1 MEFLQHLLRFLF
13 DGRRINDDETPK
25 ASEME
30 QEYVIKVY
38 QELIGGGI
46 VMFEIFD
53 ESPEYTFNLQVRG
66 AGGSQAWLTI
76 LPGMDMRDIKRSFCD
91 QVGVPDSM
99 VKFSLYSYHRKKV
112 VADLKDDIAEFFAVV
127 VPCHVFAVGRSVSQ
141 RHRRLGRN

>member
-1 MEFLQHLLRFLF
+1 MRFLF

-66 AGGSQAWLTI
+66 AGGSLAWLTV
-76 LPGMDMRDIKRSFCD
+76 LPGMNMRDIKRSFCNK
-91 QVGVPDSM
+91 VGVLDSM
-99 VKFSLYSYHRKKV
+99 FKFTLYSYHRQQV
-112 VADLKDDIAEFFAVV
+112 VADLKDEANPEA
-127 VPCHVFAVGRSVSQ
+127 
-141 RHRRLGRN
+141 LGIGPDDDLQVDPSRF